1 MNKGLTTWVTLVPL
15 VNEVQWMNIRAR
27 TSGGIRF
34 RKLVNH
40 VMENHSPDEMMSK
53 PRCWQQ
59 QKPLLS
65 PDHRK
70 QEEGVSQS
78 KEAGSSEAICR
89 PKSCFSGDRVTE
101 ETKSLSEGPA

>member
-1 MNKGLTTWVTLVPL
+1 MNKGLTTWVTLVSL

-34 RKLVNH
+34 RKLVNQA
-40 VMENHSPDEMMSK
+40 MENHSPDEMMPK

-70 QEEGVSQS
+70 QRREFLRAKRQDHLKPSVDLNR
-78 KEAGSSEAICR
+78 A
-89 PKSCFSGDRVTE
+89 FLVT
-101 ETKSLSEGPA
+101 G